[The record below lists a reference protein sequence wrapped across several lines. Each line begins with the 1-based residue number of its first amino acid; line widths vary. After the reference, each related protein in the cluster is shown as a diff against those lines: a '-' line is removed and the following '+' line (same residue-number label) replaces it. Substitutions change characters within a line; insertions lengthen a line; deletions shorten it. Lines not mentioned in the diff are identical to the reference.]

1 MQYNRQQYRN
11 GGFYEFM
18 QQAQAH
24 NQGGDPMYGPVCS
37 KSPDDDVDNC
47 GKQMIE
53 QVGQLFGDE
62 KFSDVKLT
70 CRKKVFHCHR
80 NILSVRSP
88 VFAAMFQSD
97 MIENTSRNVHI
108 KDIKPE
114 VVKEMLHF
122 IYKGTTSTENVK
134 DELVL
139 DLLVA
144 ADQYQLNLLKN
155 KCEERMCSTLDENNS
170 VEMLVLAD
178 RHQAFKLKRMAL
190 MLVASNMNTI
200 VNTDVYKEFH
210 ARHPNLSLEITK
222 ALAEKLG
229 GAPSIPATPGIPP
242 RRRT

>member
-24 NQGGDPMYGPVCS
+24 NQRGDPLYGPGGS
-37 KSPDDDVDNC
+37 KSPDDDDDNC

-53 QVGQLFGDE
+53 QVGKLLGEE

-70 CRKKVFHCHR
+70 CRKKVFYCHR

-114 VVKEMLHF
+114 VVQEMLHF

-134 DELVL
+134 DELVW

-144 ADQYQLNLLKN
+144 ADQYQLYLLKN
-155 KCEERMCSTLDENNS
+155 KCEERMCSTLDLKNS

-190 MLVASNMNTI
+190 MLVANNMNTI
-200 VNTDVYKEFH
+200 VNTDVYKDFH

-222 ALAEKLG
+222 ALAEKLC

-242 RRRT
+242 WI